1 MALGAT
7 DAPGIHYVLAGSG
20 RMIVGNH
27 PPIDLV
33 PHTLVILPGGQPF
46 VLEASANRRAMKT
59 LEGHRQTFEPGALRR
74 QGLIIPTPLY
84 VDDALLAD
92 IVLGALVVA
101 ELVAEKYSMSE
112 KDT

>member
-1 MALGAT
+1 
-7 DAPGIHYVLAGSG
+7 
-20 RMIVGNH
+20 MIVGNH